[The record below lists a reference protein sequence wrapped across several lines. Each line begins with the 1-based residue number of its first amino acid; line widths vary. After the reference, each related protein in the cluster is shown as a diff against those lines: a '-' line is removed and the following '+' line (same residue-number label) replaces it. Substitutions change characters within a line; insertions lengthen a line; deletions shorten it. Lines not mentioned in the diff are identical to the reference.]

1 MVLYNILR
9 VPYMWYKLCYC
20 ASHTDKYTEEER
32 YELLRYIDER
42 AIKGGR
48 VEIEIHGQENIPE
61 ENGFMFFPNHQGL
74 FDLLAIM
81 YACPTPFSVVMK
93 KEIQNIPF
101 LKQVFACMKAYA
113 LDREDV
119 KQAMRVMVQVT
130 KEVKSG
136 RAYLVIVADDA
147 SDNTKK
153 KFQNMCDF
161 YQVPI
166 YFYKDKDTLGH
177 AMGKEFRAS
186 LVILDE
192 GFAKGIRKHIDTENQ
207 TIA

>member
-1 MVLYNILR
+1 MNRALSMISLATKAGKTKSGEF
-9 VPYMWYKLCYC
+9 M
-20 ASHTDKYTEEER
+20 TE
-32 YELLRYIDER
+32 
-42 AIKGGR
+42 
-48 VEIEIHGQENIPE
+48 
-61 ENGFMFFPNHQGL
+61 
-74 FDLLAIM
+74 
-81 YACPTPFSVVMK
+81 
-93 KEIQNIPF
+93 
-101 LKQVFACMKAYA
+101 
-113 LDREDV
+113 
-119 KQAMRVMVQVT
+119 
-130 KEVKSG
+130 KEVKEG
-136 RAYLVIVADDA
+136 RAHLVIVADDA